1 MRFPRA
7 KPSAGIDGSVRANL
21 FRLKNIIITEKRVP
35 TFVSQGISLETGGLD
50 LLITTREAAFRA
62 FRIQPA
68 LKKFLFVRTSKTKTC
83 KKDSQKKN
91 NNKKKKKTCKK
102 VDASR
107 LITRAPTVLIV
118 RRLQQRQET

>member
-1 MRFPRA
+1 
-7 KPSAGIDGSVRANL
+7 
-21 FRLKNIIITEKRVP
+21 
-35 TFVSQGISLETGGLD
+35 LETGGLD

-68 LKKFLFVRTSKTKTC
+68 LKKFLFVRTSMTC

-91 NNKKKKKTCKK
+91 KKKKTCKK

-107 LITRAPTVLIV
+107 LITRAATVLIV
-118 RRLQQRQET
+118 RRLQQRQETHVKNGCASL

>member
-1 MRFPRA
+1 LTR
-7 KPSAGIDGSVRANL
+7 I

-68 LKKFLFVRTSKTKTC
+68 LKKFLFVRTPKTKTC
-83 KKDSQKKN
+83 KMDSQK
-91 NNKKKKKTCKK
+91 TTTTTT
-102 VDASR
+102 
-107 LITRAPTVLIV
+107 TRPAKRWTHPD
-118 RRLQQRQET
+118 